1 MKSLILIFGLLVS
14 SFCFGADSQAQVEPR
29 TVDENMII
37 KWMKKPI
44 FRINNDE
51 LKGYDRYLVV
61 RIETDVNGFVKVA
74 EINKSSGLQDLD
86 NKIIEV
92 FKKAKIFAKY
102 PNDKIENF
110 PIRLTQPV
118 ELSVSRVPEYAEYP
132 EFNFKNTDL
141 KGSNRTITLS
151 VEANEKGKL
160 TKVKVSKSTGIPA
173 LDEYV
178 LSEFFKKTSF
188 KPLVIN
194 GKPQRIST
202 TADFRFNLRSASD

>member
-1 MKSLILIFGLLVS
+1 MKSLFIIFCLLVS

-29 TVDENMII
+29 TVDENMIVNWV
-37 KWMKKPI
+37 KRPK

-51 LKGYDRYLVV
+51 LKGYDRYLLV

-74 EINKSSGLQDLD
+74 EINKSSGLQELD
-86 NKIIEV
+86 NKVIEA
-92 FKKAKIFAKY
+92 FKNAKLFAKY
-102 PNDKIENF
+102 PGDKIENF
-110 PIRLTQPV
+110 PTRSIQPV
-118 ELSVSRVPEYAEYP
+118 ELSVSRVPKYAEYP

-160 TKVKVSKSTGIPA
+160 TKVKVAKSTGIPA

-178 LSEFFKKTSF
+178 LSEFFKKASF

-194 GKPQRIST
+194 GKPQRISA
-202 TADFRFNLRSASD
+202 TADFRFNLRSVSD